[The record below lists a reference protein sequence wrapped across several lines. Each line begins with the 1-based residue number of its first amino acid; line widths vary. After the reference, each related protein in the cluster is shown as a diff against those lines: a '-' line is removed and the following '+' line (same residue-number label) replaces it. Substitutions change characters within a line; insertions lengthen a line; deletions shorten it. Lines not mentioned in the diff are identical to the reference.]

1 VLAADMDEEF
11 LSDDPKTE
19 KSENSDLGDTIR
31 KVTYRLRSLLVSY
44 WWVLLLTCSIGF
56 AFKALQVRNMQDSW
70 ESRAQLM
77 IQGQIEISEGDRMR
91 EVATN
96 FHDNQLHLML
106 RPAVKQRAV
115 ERVRAL
121 HPEAEAG
128 WVSLNAARKGST
140 DIFLLS
146 AVGEKPLYTQYFLD
160 QAIEAYLES
169 RRQSRMETSDDVM
182 LSIDEQL
189 RELEIEIDRNRS
201 DIQSFKEENNTA
213 AIREFSESATT
224 QLTAVSSRIEDYR
237 TELRILESF
246 DENSSLEQIQ
256 DVINLD
262 TLQSTQNYRNTK
274 RQYQDLIA
282 LKETLGV
289 YLKPKHPR
297 MIDIQD
303 DLEILGN
310 RLTVIRR
317 QAFSQLGEQRA
328 KIRTRI
334 STLQP
339 QLDKLR
345 AEVLQYSN
353 KVNQFETLNS
363 ELERLIATQDSL
375 VRRKEALD
383 IGRTVDTELISK
395 LHPATTSV
403 LRRVDKQKE
412 VLMGGIMGFLLGCG
426 VIALIGILN
435 NKITSGDDIKNH
447 FKGKVIGLIP
457 KAKGRITLIKKE
469 SNHVFAEAFRSLR
482 SSILMHQQDGST
494 PSKILLVT
502 SCAPSEGKSTVSS
515 NLATMLAYSGAKT
528 LLVDCDLRRGHLHD
542 KFGISREPGLAELL
556 ENEFLDIGE
565 ITLTGDKAFQNLS
578 VITAGRANENPGDLF
593 LSKRM
598 DEILNKCRKQYDFV
612 VLDTAPVLAVDDT
625 IGLLRKADEVLFVTK
640 ASQTTF
646 RQLKLALDR
655 IAAGKAKV
663 WGFILNYVSSS
674 GADYYY
680 YSRYKSYRYHQQE
693 RDNKKVADKRRSAKK
708 ISLT

>member
-1 VLAADMDEEF
+1 MDEDF
-11 LSDDPKTE
+11 LTEDPQTAKA
-19 KSENSDLGDTIR
+19 ENTDLGDTIR
-31 KVTYRLRSLLVSY
+31 KVAYRVRSLLVSY
-44 WWVLLLTCSIGF
+44 WWILLLCCSLGF
-56 AFKALQVRNMQDSW
+56 AFKALQVRNQKDSY

-106 RPAVKQRAV
+106 HPRVKQRAV

-121 HPEAEAG
+121 HPEVDAG
-128 WVSLNAARKGST
+128 WVNLYAQRKGST

-169 RRQSRMETSDDVM
+169 RRQSRLETSDDVM

-189 RELEIEIDRNRS
+189 RELEIEIDQTREEIRK
-201 DIQSFKEENNTA
+201 FKEENNTA
-213 AIREFSESATT
+213 AIREFSESATS
-224 QLTAVSSRIEDYR
+224 QLTDVSARIEDYR
-237 TELRILESF
+237 TQLRILESF
-246 DENSSLEQIQ
+246 DEHSSLEQIQ

-262 TLQSTQNYRNTK
+262 TLQSTQNYRETK
-274 RQYQDLIA
+274 RQYQNLMA
-282 LKETLGV
+282 LKETLEV
-289 YLKPKHPR
+289 YLKPKHPK
-297 MIDIQD
+297 MIDIAD
-303 DLEILGN
+303 DLEVLNN
-310 RLTVIRR
+310 RLNVIRR
-317 QAFSQLGEQRA
+317 QAFAQLDDQKA
-328 KIRTRI
+328 IIRTRI

-345 AEVLQYSN
+345 GEVLQYSN
-353 KVNQFETLNS
+353 KVNENETLNAK
-363 ELERLIATQDSL
+363 LQRLITTQDSL
-375 VRRKEALD
+375 IRRKEAFD

-395 LHPATTSV
+395 LHPATPAV

-412 VLMGGIMGFLLGCG
+412 VLMGGIMGFILGCG
-426 VIALIGILN
+426 VMALIGVLN
-435 NKITSGDDIKNH
+435 NKITSGDDIKNQ
-447 FKGKVIGLIP
+447 FDGKVIGLIP

-482 SSILMHQQDGST
+482 SSILMHQQDKST

-598 DEILNKCRKQYDFV
+598 NVILDKCREQYDFV

-625 IGLLRKADEVLFVTK
+625 IGLLRKADEILFVTK
-640 ASQTTF
+640 ASQTTY

-680 YSRYKSYRYHQQE
+680 YSRYKSYRYHQE
-693 RDNKKVADKRRSAKK
+693 DRDKKSVKDKRRTNKK